1 MIDRNQRAFA
11 EEVKELL
18 TVLEE
23 SFLEIENDPL
33 NMDLIGKIFRAMH
46 TIKGSSSM
54 FGFEE
59 IASFTHEIET
69 AYDYVRE
76 GTVKVTP
83 ELITLGLM
91 SRDHIGRLLALAENG
106 ETGNDALAAEG
117 NAILLRLRALVP
129 AAASP
134 DAAPVNPVPSKAETN
149 ADGGRPVLYRIYFT
163 PPQNIY
169 MRGLDPLNLIGELAA
184 LGDEEHVAHDYDAP
198 PKEHEEEKPCHTSYD
213 ILLLTAQPLETILDV
228 FIFVEEDSELRIE
241 RVCDAVPIGKDKWQP
256 LIEAIRTSPDVP
268 LGLLQSLAGKMHD
281 REEKVKTEAPTA
293 PTDRRR
299 THEKTIQS
307 IKVPSERLDKL
318 VNLVGELVTVQ
329 ARLTQAAS
337 EVNDPALTQIA
348 EEVESLV
355 SELRDNAMSIRM
367 IPIGTTF
374 GRFQRLVRDLSM
386 ELGKEIQLVTEG
398 EETELDKTVIERL
411 GDPLVH
417 MIRNSIDHGIEPPD
431 RRVALGKSRTGTIRL
446 SAMHSGTNVI
456 ISIADDGQGFD
467 VEAIR
472 LKGVEL
478 GLIEPE
484 ADPTEREILS
494 LVFAP
499 GFSTAKEV
507 TSVSGRGVGMD
518 VVRRSIEDLGG
529 KIEVAN
535 NQGKGSVII
544 LKLPLT
550 LAIIEGLLVKVGT
563 ETFILPLA
571 IIKECVELST
581 AASAKENVGQLIN
594 LRGEI
599 IPYVRLRDYFALDGT
614 APKYE
619 YVVVAEVNGD
629 HIGFAVDTVIGGHQT
644 VIKSLGL
651 MYRNVEGVSGATILG
666 DGTLALIID
675 VPALVAAAELERERL
690 VSLHSATN
698 RDRSTDPQRCTE
710 KYSDRPA
717 GDDIHKV
724 I

>member
-1 MIDRNQRAFA
+1 MMDRNQRAFI

-23 SFLEIENDPL
+23 SFLEIEHDPQ
-33 NMDLIGKIFRAMH
+33 NMDLVGKIFRAMH

-54 FGFEE
+54 FAFEE

-69 AYDYVRE
+69 AFDFVRE
-76 GTVKVTP
+76 GIVEVTP

-106 ETGNDALAAEG
+106 ETGNRALAAEG

-129 AAASP
+129 AAALP
-134 DAAPVNPVPSKAETN
+134 DAAAINPVAGKAETN
-149 ADGGRPVLYRIYFT
+149 ADGGRPVLYRIHFA

-169 MRGLDPLNLIGELAA
+169 MRGLDPLNVIGELVAM
-184 LGDEEHVAHDYDAP
+184 GDEEHVIHEQDAP
-198 PKEHEEEKPCHTSYD
+198 AKENGDEKLCHSIYD
-213 ILLLTAQPLETILDV
+213 ILLLTAQPVDAIQDV
-228 FIFVEEDSELRIE
+228 FIFVEEDSELRVE

-256 LIEAIRTSPDVP
+256 LVEAIRTSPDVP
-268 LGLLQSLAGKMHD
+268 LALLQSLAGKIQS
-281 REEKVKTEAPTA
+281 REEKVKTEAPAPPTA
-293 PTDRRR
+293 SGRTDQ
-299 THEKTIQS
+299 KTIQS
-307 IKVPSERLDKL
+307 IKVPAERLDKL

-337 EVNDPALTQIA
+337 EVNNPALTQIA
-348 EEVESLV
+348 EEVESLI

-374 GRFQRLVRDLSM
+374 GRFQRLVRDLSI

-417 MIRNSIDHGIEPPD
+417 LIRNSIDHGIEPPD
-431 RRVALGKSRTGTIRL
+431 RREAAGKPRTGTIRL
-446 SAMHSGTNVI
+446 SAMHSGTNVF
-456 ISIADDGQGFD
+456 ISIADDGRGFD

-484 ADPTEREILS
+484 ANPAEQEILS

-529 KIEVAN
+529 KIEIAN
-535 NQGKGSVII
+535 NQGKGSAIT

-550 LAIIEGLLVKVGT
+550 LAIIEGLLVKVGM
-563 ETFILPLA
+563 EMFILPLT
-571 IIKECVELST
+571 IIRECVELST

-599 IPYVRLRDYFALDGT
+599 IPYVRLRDYFSLDGT

-619 YVVVAEVNGD
+619 YVVVAEVNGAR
-629 HIGFAVDTVIGGHQT
+629 IGFAVDTVIGGHQT
-644 VIKSLGL
+644 VIKSLG
-651 MYRNVEGVSGATILG
+651 MIYRNVDGVSGATILG
-666 DGTLALIID
+666 DGTLALILD
-675 VPALVAAAELERERL
+675 VPALVAAAELERDRL
-690 VSLHSATN
+690 LSPHSAGN
-698 RDRSTDPQRCTE
+698 RDKPTDPERRTK

-717 GDDIHKV
+717 GENIHRV
-724 I
+724 L